1 MNRDLDWDL
10 LALKTAV
17 LDPGFYAR
25 MAAWKKLESCGY
37 PQHPNWTFEFEHIQL
52 TLGIHPL
59 TGPEGT
65 LFNEAVWRL
74 QDAQP

>member
-1 MNRDLDWDL
+1 MSRDLDWDL

-17 LDPGFYAR
+17 LDPGFYALMGR
-25 MAAWKKLESCGY
+25 WGRNEPY
-37 PQHPNWTFEFEHIQL
+37 PQHPNWTDEFEHIQL

-74 QDAQP
+74 QDAKS